1 MKKFVA
7 FILSVS
13 MCLSLLTMLSPAFA
27 YEQESEQTIQSRMV
41 DNDRRPD
48 PDREV
53 INPQYENN

>member
-27 YEQESEQTIQSRMV
+27 YEQESEQVAVMRLG
-41 DNDRRPD
+41 D
-48 PDREV
+48 PDDEEPKR
-53 INPQYENN
+53 NPAEIQDDCP